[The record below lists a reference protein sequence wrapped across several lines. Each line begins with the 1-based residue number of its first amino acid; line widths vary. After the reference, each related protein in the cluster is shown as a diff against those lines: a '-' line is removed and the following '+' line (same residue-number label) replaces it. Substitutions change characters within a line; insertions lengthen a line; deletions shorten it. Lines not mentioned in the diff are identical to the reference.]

1 MVNSKISEWLKNNNI
16 AELTSVQKKSI
27 PLIIS
32 GKNVLITA
40 PTGYGKTLAA
50 ILPVFEL
57 IAGKGEGL
65 KILYIAPTKSLNR
78 DIYKRIVDFAKF
90 LGLRAEIRHGDT
102 TSYERKKQSA
112 NPPNVLITTPESLQS
127 MFLSE
132 QMKTN
137 LKSVKFVIVDEI
149 HELLASKR
157 GAQLSLG
164 LERLQRFADYKRIGI
179 SATIADMNEVK
190 KFLCNERECELVKI
204 TEPKETRIVVNKPNN
219 SAANKELAKKAG
231 VSVQLF
237 NSILMM
243 KELLSKSKKAIIFV
257 NTRQQ
262 AEILSYSINKLFPE
276 LKLGLHH
283 SSLAKKQRIMMED
296 ELREGNLK
304 AIIATSSMELGI
316 DVGSIDLVIQFMSP
330 RQVSKLVQRIG
341 RSGHAYY
348 KKSNGVILTINDD
361 DYLESLAISSLLK
374 KNYLEKPLIPKNSL
388 DVLAHQIIGFL
399 KDDSKITFEQL
410 LNCINKSYSFRIT
423 EDELLDFLKFL
434 EKLRYLKVSGKKM
447 ALENKS
453 FYYYFESIS
462 TIPDLKTYKV
472 ISTETRARIGTL
484 DESFVSQYC
493 LPNSEIIMKGEPWQ
507 ILEIKDDII
516 SVARTKPSSAAVP
529 SWTGELIPVSRKV
542 ALNVGR
548 LRKRYYKDKI
558 IPDSKL
564 LYIEHYED
572 KIIINSCNGSRINE
586 ALSMALSSIL
596 GARTGYN
603 IAAKAD
609 PYRIIFTL
617 PKSFNFSSFRQ
628 IMNELK
634 PQMINDLVRLSIK
647 NSTIFHMRFFNVGQR
662 FGIIQKGAEYIG
674 ARMASIVKA
683 YEGTYIF
690 RETMN
695 EVIREKMN
703 LYGAKKVME
712 SSKIVYSIDNK
723 LSIFAINGL
732 NHGSFGGILLRGED
746 DFEVLE
752 LVKKRLMEK
761 TFNFVCNNCKKE
773 LGNFQVQSF
782 PYTKCPFCSAKTISF
797 LEPNRERTEKMTND
811 TAELFLSYGIR
822 ACFAVAGYGVGVN
835 NAKRVL
841 YLNKSEDELIKD
853 IIEEE
858 KKFIRTRRFWQ

>member
-1 MVNSKISEWLKNNNI
+1 MKMTSSKISEWLKNNNI

-102 TSYERKKQSA
+102 TSYQRKKQA
-112 NPPNVLITTPESLQS
+112 MNPPNILITTPESLQS

-164 LERLQRFADYKRIGI
+164 LERLERFAGYKRIGI

-190 KFLCNERECELVKI
+190 KFLCNKRECELVNI
-204 TEPKETRIVVNKPNN
+204 NEPKETSIIVEKPNN
-219 SAANKELAKKAG
+219 SADNKELAKKAG
-231 VSVQLF
+231 ISVHLL
-237 NSILMM
+237 NSILRM

-348 KKSNGVILTINDD
+348 KKSNGAILTINDD
-361 DYLESLAISSLLK
+361 DYLESTAIMSLLK

-410 LNCINKSYSFRIT
+410 LKCINKSYSFKIT
-423 EDELLDFLKFL
+423 EEELLDFLKFL
-434 EKLRYLKVSGKKM
+434 EKLRYLKVNGKK
-447 ALENKS
+447 NGVGK
-453 FYYYFESIS
+453 
-462 TIPDLKTYKV
+462 
-472 ISTETRARIGTL
+472 
-484 DESFVSQYC
+484 
-493 LPNSEIIMKGEPWQ
+493 Q
-507 ILEIKDDII
+507 I
-516 SVARTKPSSAAVP
+516 
-529 SWTGELIPVSRKV
+529 
-542 ALNVGR
+542 
-548 LRKRYYKDKI
+548 
-558 IPDSKL
+558 
-564 LYIEHYED
+564 
-572 KIIINSCNGSRINE
+572 
-586 ALSMALSSIL
+586 
-596 GARTGYN
+596 
-603 IAAKAD
+603 
-609 PYRIIFTL
+609 
-617 PKSFNFSSFRQ
+617 
-628 IMNELK
+628 
-634 PQMINDLVRLSIK
+634 
-647 NSTIFHMRFFNVGQR
+647 
-662 FGIIQKGAEYIG
+662 
-674 ARMASIVKA
+674 
-683 YEGTYIF
+683 
-690 RETMN
+690 
-695 EVIREKMN
+695 
-703 LYGAKKVME
+703 
-712 SSKIVYSIDNK
+712 
-723 LSIFAINGL
+723 
-732 NHGSFGGILLRGED
+732 ILL
-746 DFEVLE
+746 
-752 LVKKRLMEK
+752 
-761 TFNFVCNNCKKE
+761 
-773 LGNFQVQSF
+773 
-782 PYTKCPFCSAKTISF
+782 
-797 LEPNRERTEKMTND
+797 
-811 TAELFLSYGIR
+811 LF
-822 ACFAVAGYGVGVN
+822 
-835 NAKRVL
+835 
-841 YLNKSEDELIKD
+841 
-853 IIEEE
+853 
-858 KKFIRTRRFWQ
+858 